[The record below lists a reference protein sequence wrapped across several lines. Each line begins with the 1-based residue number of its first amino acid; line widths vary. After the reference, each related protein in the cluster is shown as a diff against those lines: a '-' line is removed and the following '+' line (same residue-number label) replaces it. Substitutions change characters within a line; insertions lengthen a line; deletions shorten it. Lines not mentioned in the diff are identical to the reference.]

1 MNITLNDLIKNKI
14 VNSRIYSVSKPLVIK
29 EMYCIPN
36 DINIKKLNKMIDSY
50 YDSFYIKKEWAK
62 AKPTKEER
70 ISSFLNTNKVMSKRY
85 DSIPE
90 GDSKESYRKISVI
103 NTLWLKKSQ
112 KKFNKYLM
120 NILLTDKI
128 RGKKQESIVPYLHS
142 SVKQRS
148 YVTNANTHVGNKYVL
163 ALDLKDFYPSVTKKK
178 ICDFFVNEFNLPYDI
193 AMFYAVL
200 STCKSEDNVYRL
212 GQGLSQ
218 SATLAYL
225 VNYKLFNYIYEF
237 ALKDNIEMSI
247 YVDDIIFSSSSPIP
261 QKFIDK
267 LFGLIKDNGME
278 IKKKKVHNYKRES
291 TKKITGVYINGK
303 KTRVAAKKHE
313 ETNIQYKYLKRNI
326 ILINK
331 LDEYYK
337 IYNLYLRFYG
347 NYQHILMVEKKVQDK
362 YDKFIKEYDKYF
374 PKGINKKQKNLNY
387 QRGNIKNSSDIYK
400 INSCYQDL
408 KNRNNKLKE
417 RKR

>member
-14 VNSRIYSVSKPLVIK
+14 GNSRIYGVSKPLVIK

-200 STCKSEDNVYRL
+200 STCKSEDNVYKL

-237 ALKDNIEMSI
+237 ALRDNIEMSI

>member
-14 VNSRIYSVSKPLVIK
+14 VNSRIYGVSKPLVIK

-200 STCKSEDNVYRL
+200 STCKSEDNVYKL

-313 ETNIQYKYLKRNI
+313 ETNIQYKYLKKNI

-408 KNRNNKLKE
+408 KNINNKLKE

>member
-1 MNITLNDLIKNKI
+1 MNMSLNELIKSKI
-14 VNSRIYSVSKPLVIK
+14 VNSRIYGVSKPLVIK

-36 DINIKKLNKMIDSY
+36 DINIKKLNKKIDSY

-70 ISSFLNTNKVMSKRY
+70 ISNFLNTNKVISKRY
-85 DSIPE
+85 DCIPK
-90 GDSKESYRKISVI
+90 GDNKESYRKISVI

-148 YVTNANTHVGNKYVL
+148 YVTNANTHIGNKYVL

-178 ICDFFVNEFNLPYDI
+178 ICNFFVNEFNLPYDI

-200 STCKSEDNVYRL
+200 STCKSDDNVYKL

-247 YVDDIIFSSSSPIP
+247 YVDDIIFSSSNPIP
-261 QKFIDK
+261 QKFINK
-267 LFGLIKDNGME
+267 LFGIIKDNGME

-291 TKKITGVYINGK
+291 IKKITGVYINGK

-313 ETNIQYKYLKRNI
+313 EINIQYKYLKKNI

-331 LDEYYK
+331 LDDYYN

-362 YDKFIKEYDKYF
+362 FEKFIIDYDNYF
-374 PKGINKKQKNLNY
+374 PKGINKKQKNYNY
-387 QRGNIKNSSDIYK
+387 QRGNIKNISDSHK
-400 INSCYQDL
+400 INSCYQRL
-408 KNRNNKLKE
+408 KNKNNKLRE
-417 RKR
+417 R

>member
-14 VNSRIYSVSKPLVIK
+14 VNSRIYGVSKPLVIK

-200 STCKSEDNVYRL
+200 STCKSEDNVYKL

-237 ALKDNIEMSI
+237 ALRDNIEMSI

-313 ETNIQYKYLKRNI
+313 ETNIQYKYLKKNI

>member
-14 VNSRIYSVSKPLVIK
+14 VNSRIYGVSKPLVIK

-200 STCKSEDNVYRL
+200 STCKSEDNVYKL

-237 ALKDNIEMSI
+237 ALRDNIEMSI